1 MTPEQLQYVKS
12 LIALNRVKEK
22 EIDDKAQEMERLQES
37 IGTFT
42 NAKVVVTGVVFPG
55 TKISIGDVSMVVHGE
70 MKYCKFI
77 KLDGDVKMTAI

>member
-1 MTPEQLQYVKS
+1 M
-12 LIALNRVKEK
+12 
-22 EIDDKAQEMERLQES
+22 QES